1 MLNEC
6 GGCVAGELKI
16 ESLIMGACVLPS
28 QAFAGVWPT
37 FVISL
42 AGAVRKGLSFVVASS
57 RAFSLAHTLGPAPP
71 SRFRLRGQ
79 HQDASKSCELGRPTS
94 TPCRNRGLPLG
105 AQRCREA
112 PASGRYF
119 ETGPKKCSWIT
130 RCSSQAIANSGG
142 KS

>member
-28 QAFAGVWPT
+28 QAFVGVWPT

-42 AGAVRKGLSFVVASS
+42 PGAVRKGLSFGGLSFVVASS

-79 HQDASKSCELGRPTS
+79 HQDASKSCE
-94 TPCRNRGLPLG
+94 
-105 AQRCREA
+105 
-112 PASGRYF
+112 
-119 ETGPKKCSWIT
+119 
-130 RCSSQAIANSGG
+130 
-142 KS
+142 